1 MQPQANHMLC
11 NGFCIDVICVI
22 IIILMKLSILDR
34 APRKQVCVRLLCR
47 MHSDVFFLHFFFF
60 CVDAK
65 AARQQTER
73 AHRGGAVNDLNLL
86 YDLY

>member
-1 MQPQANHMLC
+1 MLC

-34 APRKQVCVRLLCR
+34 APRKQVCVRFAACTA
-47 MHSDVFFLHFFFF
+47 MFFFALFF

>member
-1 MQPQANHMLC
+1 MLFARRDQAEPQAHHMLRG
-11 NGFCIDVICVI
+11 GFCIDVICVI

-34 APRKQVCVRLLCR
+34 APRKQVCVRFTALC
-47 MHSDVFFLHFFFF
+47 MFFAFF
-60 CVDAK
+60 VDLK
-65 AARQQTER
+65 AAHRER